1 MRKISINMKTV
12 EREQKQSLAKILFLQ
27 GMPCKDIS
35 DKIGVSANTIS
46 KWSVAGNWQE
56 ERAARTITR
65 PQLVLKM
72 LQELD
77 KKLSDGDWKPQ
88 DVAMVASAISKL
100 DKQTNVV
107 TVIEVFTKYQGWL
120 AKRAEIDPDLDA
132 DFLKKTY
139 HYQDKFINEQMSNTV
154 ID

>member
-1 MRKISINMKTV
+1 MKSA

-27 GMPCKDIS
+27 GMLCKDIS
-35 DKIGVSANTIS
+35 EKIGVSTNTIS
-46 KWSVAGNWQE
+46 KWSVAGSWQE

-65 PQLVLKM
+65 PQLVMKM

-77 KKLSDGDWKPQ
+77 KKITDGDWKPQ
-88 DVAMVASAISKL
+88 DVAMVAAAISKL

-139 HYQDKFINEQMSNTV
+139 HYQDKFINEQMSNTA
-154 ID
+154 IN

>member
-1 MRKISINMKTV
+1 MTTI

-27 GMPCKDIS
+27 GMTCKDIS
-35 DKIGVSANTIS
+35 EKIGVSANTIS
-46 KWSVAGNWQE
+46 KWSVAGSWSE

-65 PQLVLKM
+65 PQLVMKM

-77 KKLSDGDWKPQ
+77 KKITDGDWKPQ
-88 DVAMVASAISKL
+88 DVAMVAAAISKL

-120 AKRAEIDPDLDA
+120 DKRAEIDPDLDA

-139 HYQDKFINEQMSNTV
+139 LYQDKFINEQMSITEIN
-154 ID
+154 

>member
-1 MRKISINMKTV
+1 MKTV

-27 GMPCKDIS
+27 GMPIKDIA
-35 DKIGVSANTIS
+35 DKIEVSANSIG
-46 KWSVAGNWQE
+46 KWAQKYNWQE

-77 KKLSDGDWKPQ
+77 KKISQGEWRPQ
-88 DVAMVASAISKL
+88 DVAMVANSISKL
-100 DKQTNVV
+100 DKQNNVV
-107 TVIEVFTKYQGWL
+107 TIIEVFTAYQSWL
-120 AKRAEIDPDLDA
+120 AKRAEIDTDLDA

-139 HYQDKFINEQMSNTV
+139 HYQDKFINEQMSTTAIN
-154 ID
+154 

>member
-1 MRKISINMKTV
+1 MTTI

-27 GMPCKDIS
+27 GMPCKEIAE
-35 DKIGVSANTIS
+35 KVGVSANSVS
-46 KWSVAGNWQE
+46 KWAATGSWQE

-77 KKLSDGDWKPQ
+77 KKLADGDWKPQ

-139 HYQDKFINEQMSNTV
+139 HYQDKFINEQMSVTAIN
-154 ID
+154 

>member
-1 MRKISINMKTV
+1 MKSA
-12 EREQKQSLAKILFLQ
+12 ERENKQSLAKILFLQ
-27 GMPCKDIS
+27 GLTCKDIS
-35 DKIGVSANTIS
+35 EKTGVSANTIG
-46 KWSVAGNWQE
+46 KWATSGSWQE

-65 PQLVLKM
+65 PQLVYKM

-77 KKLSDGDWKPQ
+77 KKITDGNWKPQ
-88 DVAMVASAISKL
+88 DVAMVANAIAKL

-139 HYQDKFINEQMSNTV
+139 RYQDKFVNEQMSATSINN
-154 ID
+154 

>member
-1 MRKISINMKTV
+1 MTTI

-27 GMPCKDIS
+27 GMPCKEIAE
-35 DKIGVSANTIS
+35 KVGVSANSVS
-46 KWSVAGNWQE
+46 KWAATGSWQE

-77 KKLSDGDWKPQ
+77 KKLADGDWKPQ

-120 AKRAEIDPDLDA
+120 AKRAEMDPDLDA

-139 HYQDKFINEQMSNTV
+139 HYQDKFINEQMSVTAIN
-154 ID
+154 

>member
-1 MRKISINMKTV
+1 MTTI

-27 GMPCKDIS
+27 GLTCKDIS

-46 KWSVAGNWQE
+46 KWSVAGAWSE

-65 PQLVLKM
+65 PQLVMKM
-72 LQELD
+72 LHELD
-77 KKLSDGDWKPQ
+77 KKVTNGDWKPQ
-88 DVAMVASAISKL
+88 DVAMVAAAISKL

>member
-1 MRKISINMKTV
+1 MTSI
-12 EREQKQSLAKILFLQ
+12 EREEKQSLAKILFLQ
-27 GMPCKDIS
+27 GMPCKDIAE
-35 DKIGVSANTIS
+35 KIKVSALS
-46 KWSVAGNWQE
+46 VGKWANAGNWKE

-77 KKLSDGDWKPQ
+77 KKITDGDWKPQ
-88 DVAMVASAISKL
+88 DVAMVAAAISKL

-120 AKRAEIDPDLDA
+120 AKRAESDPDLDA
-132 DFLKKTY
+132 EFLKKTY
-139 HYQDKFINEQMSNTV
+139 HYQDKFINEQMSVTAIN
-154 ID
+154 

>member
-46 KWSVAGNWQE
+46 KWSVAGSWQE